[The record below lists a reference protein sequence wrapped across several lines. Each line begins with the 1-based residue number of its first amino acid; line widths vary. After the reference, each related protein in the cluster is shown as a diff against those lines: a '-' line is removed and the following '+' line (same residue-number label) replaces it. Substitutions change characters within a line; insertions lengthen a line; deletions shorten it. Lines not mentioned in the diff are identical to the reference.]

1 MTFLVMPA
9 STRLAPQETLTPDC
23 KLDSRAEANDKETKF
38 DLLVINMKTA
48 KVLGLTIPQTLL
60 ATANDVIE

>member
-38 DLLVINMKTA
+38 DLVINMKTA

-60 ATANDVIE
+60 ATADDVIE